1 MLCIGI
7 FLFFMY
13 LKIDSSIKQSPAL
26 TLSLS
31 PSLSLLLSR
40 SRSLSLSFFSLHF
53 PSLTCELICNCL
65 STWHLTFV
73 HIRYTSIA
81 TNNDLQNWRW
91 HKTINGYESRE
102 QAEKTHLNESM
113 LLLSTRFANRCWYAM
128 FLFRFPADDVT
139 TLSYVSTKS

>member
-7 FLFFMY
+7 FLFFMH
-13 LKIDSSIKQSPAL
+13 LKIDSSINNHL
-26 TLSLS
+26 HWLFLSL
-31 PSLSLLLSR
+31 SLSLLI
-40 SRSLSLSFFSLHF
+40 SLFLHF

-113 LLLSTRFANRCWYAM
+113 LLLSTRFANRCWYGM
-128 FLFRFPADDVT
+128 FLFRFSSRRCHDSI
-139 TLSYVSTKS
+139 LRSH